1 LNLYKGMR
9 MSASMRMMRQ
19 DPIVLHRGEEGI
31 ALVTTLVILVIMTV
45 LGMGAVAVTALEN
58 RIAGF
63 QRTGESATS
72 AAESCMGTSVN
83 VIKRTLPTGAVPGAF
98 YATGS
103 DPVPA
108 LAAPTLSGEIMGNL
122 RNDLDTATGSGAT
135 GPDYFQNINGYD
147 VRGDIDFLYNTTT
160 FGEDAAGEVAKQT
173 WYYRIDCRAAPP
185 PPAIGAESRLISI
198 YACEYSGGICK
209 AT

>member
-1 LNLYKGMR
+1 
-9 MSASMRMMRQ
+9 MRMMPP

-31 ALVTTLVILVIMTV
+31 ALITTLVILLIMTV

-83 VIKRTLPTGAVPGAF
+83 IIKRTLPTGTVPAAF

-108 LAAPTLSGEIMGNL
+108 LAAPSLTGEIMGTSP
-122 RNDLDTATGSGAT
+122 NDSDAATGTGAT

-147 VRGDIDFLYNTTT
+147 VRGDIDYLYKTIT
-160 FGEDAAGEVAKQT
+160 FGEDAAGEVPKQT

-185 PPAIGAESRLISI
+185 PPAIGAESHLISV
-198 YACEYSGGICK
+198 YSCDFNSGVCK
-209 AT
+209 AN